1 MSFTFS
7 VGVGDGIEAEE
18 KKGPDIRV
26 QLSILQGWSG
36 VSFRQVECQD
46 PMMLVPGHH
55 FLLERNADGCRRTRR
70 TNEGKKKIGGG
81 NAQLKSGGPK
91 KKRNNGFE
99 VS

>member
-7 VGVGDGIEAEE
+7 VGVGDGIEAG
-18 KKGPDIRV
+18 KKGAGHRV